1 MANREP
7 EAHYTHKQVIVL
19 RKDLNMR
26 KGKMVAQG
34 AHASLA
40 TLLGSARR
48 EDGMLVIPL
57 TAANEPWL
65 FGYFTKTCCGVDSEA
80 ELLEIHRKAQ
90 EAGIATTLI
99 TDAGFTEFHGVP
111 THTAVAVG
119 PDLVDKI
126 DAVTG
131 YLKLL

>member
-1 MANREP
+1 
-7 EAHYTHKQVIVL
+7 
-19 RKDLNMR
+19 MR

-40 TLLGSARR
+40 ALLGPARR
-48 EDGMLVIPL
+48 EDGALVIPL

-65 FGYFTKTCCGVDSEA
+65 CGRFTKTCCGVDSEA

-90 EAGIATTLI
+90 EARLAIALI
-99 TDAGFTEFHGVP
+99 TDAGLTEFHGVP

-119 PDLVDKI
+119 PELVGKI

-131 YLKLL
+131 HLKLL